1 MDVNES
7 DIWGQLVFGNTLHIS
22 SIKLVLTIT
31 QSGQQQN
38 ATVVAVTASLS
49 LGTTVLNFSTDD
61 TPAMLGLNPKTGVT
75 HQDVRSSANTACLH
89 LGYPIP
95 HRFHYRP
102 YSILLHLPGS
112 RTPARP

>member
-1 MDVNES
+1 MSMRVIS
-7 DIWGQLVFGNTLHIS
+7 GGQLVFGNTLHIS

-61 TPAMLGLNPKTGVT
+61 TSAMLGLNPKTGVT
-75 HQDVRSSANTACLH
+75 HQDVTFISKYDLLALGLSNTTSLPLSTIFDLVAPAWLTDPSS
-89 LGYPIP
+89 P
-95 HRFHYRP
+95 
-102 YSILLHLPGS
+102 
-112 RTPARP
+112 